1 MRITKIDAYR
11 NDLSR
16 VIVYFEDR
24 SFLTVDARRAEEL
37 KLKPGMELDDAMRDT
52 LAGQSGKSRA
62 RELAAR
68 IVGRNSISC
77 SMLLRK
83 LRDRG
88 ATEDDAQAALDWL
101 ISLGIMDDMRY
112 GEILVSHYRARGFG
126 NRRIREELRARGV
139 PREVSDTLLAD
150 EPDMRDD
157 ILAFIYKRAPGGY
170 PEEKL
175 RAKITAALVRRG
187 HSYEAISAA
196 FRQLREDGGWDT
208 QMEDE

>member
-1 MRITKIDAYR
+1 M
-11 NDLSR
+11 
-16 VIVYFEDR
+16 
-24 SFLTVDARRAEEL
+24 
-37 KLKPGMELDDAMRDT
+37 
-52 LAGQSGKSRA
+52 
-62 RELAAR
+62 
-68 IVGRNSISC
+68 
-77 SMLLRK
+77 
-83 LRDRG
+83 
-88 ATEDDAQAALDWL
+88 
-101 ISLGIMDDMRY
+101 
-112 GEILVSHYRARGFG
+112 
-126 NRRIREELRARGV
+126 

-157 ILAFIYKRAPGGY
+157 ILSFIYKRAPGGY